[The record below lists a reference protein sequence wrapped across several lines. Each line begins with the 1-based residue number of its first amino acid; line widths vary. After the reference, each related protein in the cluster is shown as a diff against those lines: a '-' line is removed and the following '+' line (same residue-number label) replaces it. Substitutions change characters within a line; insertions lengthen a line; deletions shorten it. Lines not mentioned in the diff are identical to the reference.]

1 MPQTSDQVRIPGVLA
16 MVLMEKFGVDNQ
28 PVSRWI
34 EVQGHAPPEYLV
46 EVEPLAVLALKQVRE
61 VS

>member
-1 MPQTSDQVRIPGVLA
+1 MLA